1 MVRPHT
7 RLHGHPNGVGVT
19 WRNRR
24 KPWLVKFK
32 RNRKSQN
39 LGSFFT
45 LREANLIAEQFLR
58 NESNASV

>member
-1 MVRPHT
+1 MVRHHE
-7 RLHGHPNGVGVT
+7 RLHGHPYGKGVT
-19 WRNRR
+19 WRSRR

-32 RNRKSQN
+32 RNGKSKN

-45 LREANLIAEQFLR
+45 LREANLVAEQFLR